1 MTRERRLASAFVEL
15 AEALVLGEEL
25 GDFLHLLSCR
35 AVELLEV
42 DAAGVMLADEN
53 DRLRAI
59 AASSEDTHNLEVFAL
74 QHQEGICLDVYHSG
88 TAQQTSTART
98 TDRWP
103 RFSQLTLEHG

>member
-15 AEALVLGEEL
+15 AEGLVSGEQV
-25 GDFLHLLSCR
+25 GDFLHRLSCH

-59 AASSEDTHNLEVFAL
+59 AASAEDTHNLEAFAL
-74 QHQEGICLDVYHSG
+74 QHQEGGCRSVYQSGKPEQMATAG
-88 TAQQTSTART
+88 TAG
-98 TDRWP
+98 RWP
-103 RFSQLTLEHG
+103 H